1 MLVLQSEGIE
11 LQNWEKIKSLKD
23 EKGYLGGVLQFDS
36 MKSKEM
42 TNMITKEYYQR
53 IRKILKENQNRA
65 GKTI

>member
-11 LQNWEKIKSLKD
+11 LQNWETIKSLKD
-23 EKGYLGGVLQFDS
+23 EKGYLGVLQFDS

-42 TNMITKEYYQR
+42 TDMITKEYYQR
-53 IRKILKENQNRA
+53 IRKILKESQNRA

>member
-1 MLVLQSEGIE
+1 
-11 LQNWEKIKSLKD
+11 
-23 EKGYLGGVLQFDS
+23 

>member
-1 MLVLQSEGIE
+1 MLVLQSEGTE

-23 EKGYLGGVLQFDS
+23 EKGYLGVLQFDS

>member
-23 EKGYLGGVLQFDS
+23 EKGYLGVLQFDS

-42 TNMITKEYYQR
+42 TDMITKEYYQR

>member
-23 EKGYLGGVLQFDS
+23 EKGYLGVLQFDS

>member
-1 MLVLQSEGIE
+1 MLVLQSEGTE

-23 EKGYLGGVLQFDS
+23 EKGYLGVLQFDS

-42 TNMITKEYYQR
+42 TDMITKEYYQR